1 MLAFKMR
8 VRGNVML
15 KKIAWKILEKEID
28 KICQNLTQKTLEN
41 ENLKQRI
48 RLLQW
53 ENEELKWKTKN

>member
-1 MLAFKMR
+1 MLAFSLR

-28 KICQNLTQKTLEN
+28 KIYQNLTQKTLEN